1 MAESTAA
8 AVAYGLFV
16 AGTKNVLVF
25 DCGGGTTD
33 LTLLRVCE
41 GQFEVLATCGNNA
54 LGGED
59 LDSKLAA
66 YAVQKAGL
74 SGERT
79 KDGTTTVTATETS
92 QTRSK
97 EDGGK
102 DGDDGGNNAADSAA
116 TAAGADATSNASTT
130 ATSTS
135 DATTESWV
143 GNNALRA
150 AVAAARVELSTS
162 TSAKV
167 ECTLHRRRRYDLS
180 SSSSSS
186 PSSAIPLAAAAAPAA
201 ASVSNNKGDHEQEEE
216 EEEELVQVSVEVN
229 RDEFEEKVA
238 ASFLEG
244 VQSLL
249 TEVLAQHSAQEVS
262 TCKSSLFSNAR
273 IQLLL

>member
-59 LDSKLAA
+59 LDSMLAA

-74 SGERT
+74 SGEKT
-79 KDGTTTVTATETS
+79 KEGTTTVTRTGTS

-102 DGDDGGNNAADSAA
+102 DGDDGGNNTTADS
-116 TAAGADATSNASTT
+116 GADATSNASTT

-135 DATTESWV
+135 GATTESWV
-143 GNNALRA
+143 GNDALRA

-186 PSSAIPLAAAAAPAA
+186 AIPLAAAATRA
-201 ASVSNNKGDHEQEEE
+201 ASGSNNNDDEQEQEEDE
-216 EEEELVQVSVEVN
+216 EGGLQVSVEVN
-229 RDEFEEKVA
+229 RDEFEKEVA
-238 ASFLEG
+238 APFLEG
-244 VQSLL
+244 VRSLL
-249 TEVLAQHSAQEVS
+249 KEVLAQHSAQEVS
-262 TCKSSLFSNAR
+262 TH
-273 IQLLL
+273 